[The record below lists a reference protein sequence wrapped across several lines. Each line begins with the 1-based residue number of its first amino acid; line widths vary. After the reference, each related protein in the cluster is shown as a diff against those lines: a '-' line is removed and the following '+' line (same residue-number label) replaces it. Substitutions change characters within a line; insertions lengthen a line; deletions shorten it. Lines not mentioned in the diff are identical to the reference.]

1 MMSQY
6 DGSILDRIT
15 QENMEEIDIYSI
27 DNLKTQKSLK
37 KSACTRTRR
46 QMELL
51 DSDMPSRRAIR
62 AVQALIEE
70 YKNQKDNFSV

>member
-1 MMSQY
+1 
-6 DGSILDRIT
+6 
-15 QENMEEIDIYSI
+15 MEEIDIYFI

-46 QMELL
+46 QLMELL

-62 AVQALIEE
+62 AVQQKVDEAQQAAMGIMQALIENTRI
-70 YKNQKDNFSV
+70 KRINSM